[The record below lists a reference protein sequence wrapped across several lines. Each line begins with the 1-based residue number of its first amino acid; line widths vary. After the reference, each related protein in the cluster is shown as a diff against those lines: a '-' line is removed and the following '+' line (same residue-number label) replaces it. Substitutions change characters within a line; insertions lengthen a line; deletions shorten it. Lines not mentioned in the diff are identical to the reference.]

1 MLGTWPNEV
10 EGEHG
15 DKDGDK
21 ENGKD
26 SFERAPLL
34 GCQVYSCISL
44 FELVTP
50 AFELSFADGLPGLG
64 GVISVSAFL
73 FFHWLVVTGFLMRGK
88 LFLIEVD
95 VLVMVLAVVS
105 GETLLLSFK
114 LCSALD

>member
-50 AFELSFADGLPGLG
+50 AFDLSFADGLPGLG
-64 GVISVSAFL
+64 GIISISAFL
-73 FFHWLVVTGFLMRGK
+73 FFHWLEVTRLLMRSK

-95 VLVMVLAVVS
+95 VLVVVLAVVS
-105 GETLLLSFK
+105 WEALLLSFK